1 MSPGLGARA
10 EILCRNPGALSQRSQ
25 LLSTISRVRPF
36 VHQWLKDVGVQKRLA
51 PGGDVELGLS
61 AWGLSKRQIDQ
72 QLCCCSR
79 LCGLKLL
86 FSVIERSELFALSFI
101 IFFFCM
107 CPDPFAFSTFFC
119 NQCAFFSSFFF
130 FFWSSQCVLAYCK
143 YTRPF
148 LNLFCCCW
156 VVFFC
161 GIFFFFFLL
170 IQ

>member
-1 MSPGLGARA
+1 MSTGLGARA

-101 IFFFCM
+101 IFFF
-107 CPDPFAFSTFFC
+107 FV
-119 NQCAFFSSFFF
+119 
-130 FFWSSQCVLAYCK
+130 CVLILLPSPHFFV
-143 YTRPF
+143 TSVLFF
-148 LNLFCCCW
+148 LA
-156 VVFFC
+156 
-161 GIFFFFFLL
+161 FFFFLV
-170 IQ
+170 

>member
-1 MSPGLGARA
+1 MWNWGFQLGGYPRGKSINSSAA
-10 EILCRNPGALSQRSQ
+10 AVGCAVSNCCSV
-25 LLSTISRVRPF
+25 LLS
-36 VHQWLKDVGVQKRLA
+36 VQ
-51 PGGDVELGLS
+51 S
-61 AWGLSKRQIDQ
+61 YS
-72 QLCCCSR
+72 
-79 LCGLKLL
+79 L
-86 FSVIERSELFALSFI
+86 FPSSF
-101 IFFFCM
+101 FFFCM

-161 GIFFFFFLL
+161 GIFFFFPANTVASPKMAKVVSPAKEMKEHRAFCLQSTHLGQGTNVCFYFLL
-170 IQ
+170 FRSHQ